1 MKNFELVKTYDL
13 DLLARANL
21 HCHSVFSGCAKRE
34 MDVLSMVRR
43 ADELG
48 LETIAIT
55 DHFHSD
61 TGDERFLGYVESIK
75 DIVAGSG
82 CRVKVLY
89 GAELSAIGAGVRLEA
104 PETNAALDYRLY
116 STNHFHCPYWL
127 QPEEKTARGYAEFM
141 LATVRELGLSGFADC
156 IAHPFVGNYIH
167 AVSDKH
173 SVSAA
178 ISDNELGEILSVLRD
193 TGVAYEI
200 NYRAALNFPEF
211 SRRWWGIGRE
221 VGVTFTIGTDAH
233 TLADLDTAGPLPD
246 LRRALGEI

>member
-1 MKNFELVKTYDL
+1 MKNFELIKTYDL
-13 DLLARANL
+13 EILARANL
-21 HCHSVFSGCAKRE
+21 HTHSVFSGCAKRE
-34 MDVLSMVRR
+34 MDILSMVRR

-48 LETIAIT
+48 LETIAVT

-61 TGDERFLGYVESIK
+61 TGDERLLEYIKSIK
-75 DIVAGSG
+75 TAVSESG

-89 GAELSAIGAGVRLEA
+89 GAELSAIGPGARLEA

-116 STNHFHCPYWL
+116 STNHFHCPYWT
-127 QPEEKTARGYAEFM
+127 QPEEKTARGYALYM
-141 LATVRELGLSGFADC
+141 LDIVSELANSGYADC

-167 AVSDKH
+167 AVEDRH

-178 ISDNELGEILSVLRD
+178 ITDNELGEILSVLRD

-211 SRRWWGIGRE
+211 SRRWWGIGKE
-221 VGVTFTIGTDAH
+221 VGVIFTIGTDAH
-233 TLADLDTAGPLPD
+233 TLADIDTVGPLPEIKK
-246 LRRALGEI
+246 ALGEI